1 MESRDIAGMIFE
13 DFFAPKRFIHLVLER
28 EFEDNMRLGFQLQ
41 HLAYAKH
48 QRNMKD
54 STPTYEQ
61 ASGNAPVVNTAEE
74 LHQMQMP
81 AHSGDSQWGNLSV
94 PPPQN
99 ETPFDAVGEAEHRDD
114 GGDINDNINGIGA

>member
-1 MESRDIAGMIFE
+1 MESRGIAGMIFE
-13 DFFAPKRFIHLVLER
+13 DFFAPKRFGHFVFEY
-28 EFEDNMRLGFQLQ
+28 EFEYNLHSALQLQ
-41 HLAYAKH
+41 GLAH
-48 QRNMKD
+48 INTLNNMKD

-61 ASGNAPVVNTAEE
+61 ASGNAPVVNTDLE
-74 LHQMQMP
+74 LNQMQMP

-114 GGDINDNINGIGA
+114 GGGINDNINGIGA